1 MAISHSAILRKGFLF
16 GLLLVCVSAF
26 PSAANSLAKS
36 TAAPAGYLYTTSH
49 QNYQDKKG
57 DKARKKESPETQKPE
72 AQRVDPDKQSPQ
84 KPEIKQV
91 PKARKQ
97 LKPAAVKPKVKPVR
111 IIKPKIKKH

>member
-1 MAISHSAILRKGFLF
+1 MAISHSAISRRGVLLS
-16 GLLLVCVSAF
+16 LLLICFSAF
-26 PSAANSLAKS
+26 SAAAI
-36 TAAPAGYLYTTSH
+36 PAGNLNAVSH

-57 DKARKKESPETQKPE
+57 DKTKKEE
-72 AQRVDPDKQSPQ
+72 AQKTDNQQVDPDKQAPQ

-111 IIKPKIKKH
+111 IVKPKIKKH